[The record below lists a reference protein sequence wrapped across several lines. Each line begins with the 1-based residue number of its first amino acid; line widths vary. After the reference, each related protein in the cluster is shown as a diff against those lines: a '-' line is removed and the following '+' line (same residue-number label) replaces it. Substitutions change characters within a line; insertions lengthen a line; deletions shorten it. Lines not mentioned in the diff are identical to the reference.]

1 MSENKKFTIR
11 LTEKRNGWS
20 AEIIRQVTSR
30 RTVVSKREMG
40 FESQEL
46 AQAWADKE
54 LAGFIENQAKRNE
67 RKAEARAAIVDAG
80 LARPLREQRR
90 RIVDGETLA
99 QVEGGRP
106 MAHADEEQPH
116 VATTC
121 TPITAASRI
130 PNATVVPAAA
140 DRAVRGRPNRT
151 ATIDA

>member
-46 AQAWADKE
+46 AQAWADTE

-67 RKAEARAAIVDAG
+67 RKAEARAAK
-80 LARPLREQRR
+80 
-90 RIVDGETLA
+90 
-99 QVEGGRP
+99 
-106 MAHADEEQPH
+106 
-116 VATTC
+116 
-121 TPITAASRI
+121 
-130 PNATVVPAAA
+130 AAA
-140 DRAVRGRPNRT
+140 AVVSEE
-151 ATIDA
+151 